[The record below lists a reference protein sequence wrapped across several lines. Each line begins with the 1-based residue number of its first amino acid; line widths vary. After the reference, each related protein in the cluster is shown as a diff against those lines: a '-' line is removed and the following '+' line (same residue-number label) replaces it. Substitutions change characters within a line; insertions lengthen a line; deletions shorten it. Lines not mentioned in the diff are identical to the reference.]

1 MSWWIEYKKYRKKVK
16 ELLFVRSEL
25 EYQEELL
32 TETHPVFEAYY
43 RKFCIDSQ
51 IDLDYLNKNNGKS
64 VENLFNQSEEERDK
78 LAHKPRKEKN
88 NPTKVF
94 DKIYR
99 AIAKEIHPDKLSKSL
114 STEEVSEKEELFKKA
129 SGAMNKEDWGQLLE
143 VADWLN
149 IKPRSFDGV
158 EGQINTEIEKLNK
171 LIESNKHMYS
181 WAFAQCETD
190 EERNEVVKKFLFH
203 LFDFIVDKND

>member
-1 MSWWIEYKKYRKKVK
+1 MSWWIKYKKYRKKVK

-43 RKFCIDSQ
+43 RKYCVDER
-51 IDLDYLNKNNGKS
+51 IDLDYLNKKNGEN
-64 VENLFNQSEEERDK
+64 VENIFGDSEEKKNK
-78 LAHKPRKEKN
+78 LTHKPRKEKK

-99 AIAKEIHPDKLSKSL
+99 AIAKEIHPDRLPKTLTPDDAL
-114 STEEVSEKEELFKKA
+114 EKEELFKKA

-149 IKPRSFDGV
+149 IKPRSFDGI
-158 EGQINTEIEKLNK
+158 EEQISTEIEKSNK
-171 LIESNKHMYS
+171 LIKNNKHMYS

-190 EERNEVVKKFLFH
+190 EERNEIVKRFLFH
-203 LFDFIVDKND
+203 LFGFIVDKND